1 MTSQVIKITSRQ
13 NQPITSSKNLVDFD
27 IPSGVFDLSKSY
39 LNVNVS
45 LPGKN
50 PNNVTLLSLAR
61 NTDAEYEPNT
71 DFIRNVSLKSQTM
84 GTIENLRNINI
95 LKKNQQ
101 LYEESVSKSNS
112 SEIISKMGCR
122 KDLNN
127 LSSSNYRTIEKLGTV
142 LSAEKSHD
150 HVIRLKDLMN
160 FCKNDYYDTNE
171 KGQLQMH
178 LEFETTGFDTIQ
190 QIKEDDDIWD
200 QKKGDNA
207 APLYKA
213 MADIAAG
220 ALTVTELSTKKK
232 YFNLDES
239 PFYVG
244 MEITISSAQLA
255 ANAGR
260 QVVGIEYNNDYTL
273 KLTLSSAIT
282 FNNPAT
288 DVTAVSVEET
298 APLNQPVFN
307 SCELVLVEVDQK
319 PGKNTYQYTSYEL
332 QEDTVNTNTLVK
344 NYHLPAMSKN
354 VFVVT
359 PSSSTRFMSNV
370 PIQSYRT
377 ALDNVYQQNRP
388 VIFSANR
395 DPLHVAQII
404 KTYDNMD
411 TRLKNLQGTAPEID
425 VTLSNQSVAPKRSY
439 MILQPVDKLG
449 QSKMLSLE
457 INSVPAPGLPLSRV
471 LIFSEVVKMM

>member
-1 MTSQVIKITSRQ
+1 MTSQVIKIVSRQ
-13 NQPITSSKNLVDFD
+13 NQPISSSKNLVDFD
-27 IPSGVFDLSKSY
+27 IPSGTFDLSKSY

-50 PNNVTLLSLAR
+50 PTNVTLLSLAR

-95 LKKNQQ
+95 LKKNQKM
-101 LYEESVSKSNS
+101 YEESVSKSNS
-112 SEIISKMGCR
+112 SEIISKLGCR

-150 HVIRLKDLMN
+150 HVIRLKELMN
-160 FCKNDYYDTNE
+160 FCKNDYYDSDE

-190 QIKEDDDIWD
+190 QIKADDTIWGK
-200 QKKGDNA
+200 KKGSNT
-207 APLYKA
+207 APAYKD

-220 ALTVTELSTKKK
+220 ALIVTELSTKKK

-244 MEITISSAQLA
+244 MEITINSTQLGA
-255 ANAGR
+255 PVGK
-260 QVVGIEYNNDYTL
+260 QVIGIEYNNDYTL

-282 FNNPAT
+282 FTGAST
-288 DVTAVSVEET
+288 DVTAVSVGEV

-332 QEDTVNTNTLVK
+332 QEDTVGTNALVK
-344 NYHLPAMSKN
+344 NYHLPPMAKN
-354 VFVVT
+354 VFVIN
-359 PSSSTRFMSNV
+359 PSTSVRFMSNTV
-370 PIQSYRT
+370 INSYRT
-377 ALDNVYQQNRP
+377 ALDNVYQQNRN
-388 VIFSANR
+388 VLFSANR

-404 KTYDNMD
+404 KTYDNSDSM
-411 TRLKNLQGTAPEID
+411 LKNLQGTGPEID
-425 VTLSNQSVAPKRSY
+425 VNLSSQSTAPKRTY

-457 INSVPAPGLPLSRV
+457 INSATNLGRV
-471 LIFSEVVKMM
+471 LIFSEVVKQM

>member
-13 NQPITSSKNLVDFD
+13 NQSITSSKNLIDFD
-27 IPSGVFDLSKSY
+27 FPSNGVFDLSKSY

-50 PNNVTLLSLAR
+50 PSNITLLSLAR

-95 LKKNQQ
+95 LKKNQKM
-101 LYEESVSKSNS
+101 YEESVSKSNS
-112 SEIISKMGCR
+112 SEIISKLGCR

-150 HVIRLKDLMN
+150 HVIKLKELMN
-160 FCKNDYYDTNE
+160 FCKNDYYDSDE

-178 LEFETTGFDTIQ
+178 LEFETTGFDTFQ
-190 QIKEDDDIWD
+190 QIKGTDTIWGK
-200 QKKGDNA
+200 KKGSNTADA
-207 APLYKA
+207 YRD
-213 MADIAAG
+213 MANIAAG
-220 ALTVTELSTKKK
+220 ALTVTELSTKKA

-244 MEITISSAQLA
+244 MEITINSTQLA
-255 ANAGR
+255 GPVGK
-260 QVVGIEYNNDYTL
+260 QVIGIEYNNDYTL

-282 FNNPAT
+282 FTAASTN
-288 DVTAVSVEET
+288 VTAVSVGEL

-332 QEDTVNTNTLVK
+332 QEDTVGTNALVK
-344 NYHLPAMSKN
+344 NYHLPPMAKN
-354 VFVVT
+354 VFIIN
-359 PSSSTRFMSNV
+359 PSSAVRFMSNTV
-370 PIQSYRT
+370 INSYRT
-377 ALDNVYQQNRP
+377 ALDNVYQQNRN
-388 VIFSANR
+388 VLFSANR

-404 KTYDNMD
+404 KTYDNSDSM
-411 TRLKNLQGTAPEID
+411 LKNLQGTGPKLD
-425 VTLSNQSVAPKRSY
+425 VNIGTQLVAPKRTY

-457 INSVPAPGLPLSRV
+457 INSATNLGRV
-471 LIFSEVVKMM
+471 LIFSEVVKQM

>member
-61 NTDAEYEPNT
+61 NAEAQYEPNT
-71 DFIRNVSLKSQTM
+71 DFVRNVSLKSQSM

-101 LYEESVSKSNS
+101 LYEDSVSKSNS
-112 SEIISKMGCR
+112 SEIISKLGCR

-127 LSSSNYRTIEKLGTV
+127 LSASNYRTIEKLGSV

-160 FCKNDYYDTNE
+160 FCKNDYYDTSE
-171 KGQLQMH
+171 KGDLMLH
-178 LEFETTGFDTIQ
+178 LEMETTGFDTIQ

-200 QKKGDNA
+200 NKKGSTTA
-207 APLYKA
+207 ETYKA
-213 MADIAAG
+213 MADIVAG

-244 MEITISSAQLA
+244 MEITIDSSQITTV
-255 ANAGR
+255 GR

-273 KLTLSSAIT
+273 KLTLSSSIT
-282 FNNPAT
+282 FTGASN
-288 DVTAVSVEET
+288 DVTAVSVGEA

-332 QEDTVNTNTLVK
+332 QEDTVNTFSLVK
-344 NYHLPAMSKN
+344 NYHLPAMTKN
-354 VFVVT
+354 VFVIT
-359 PSSSTRFMSNV
+359 PSSSTRFMSNSV
-370 PIQSYRT
+370 INSYRT

-388 VIFSANR
+388 VIFNANR
-395 DPLHVAQII
+395 DPLHVSQVI

-411 TRLKNLQGTAPEID
+411 TRLKNLQGIGPEID
-425 VTLSNQSVAPKRSY
+425 VNIGNQLIAPKRSY

-457 INSVPAPGLPLSRV
+457 INSAPAPALPLSRV
-471 LIFSEVVKMM
+471 LIFSEVIKQM